1 MEVAKMYLFISVSLI
16 LLLSPGPNTIY
27 VVTKGMTEGRN
38 AAFKALLGASTGDL
52 FQVLA
57 ASFGLAVL
65 LQASALAF
73 FIIKMLG
80 AGYLLYVGIRCL
92 LSKEK
97 MFEEQAE
104 MKTNGKD
111 LFFTGFVTSALN
123 PKTTLFFLSFLPQ
136 FIDTKSVYAQQQ
148 MLLLGAVFV
157 IMGLLVLT
165 GYALA
170 SVKIRSWVARNDKI
184 QAYFNWVTGLI
195 FIGFGLRVAFS
206 ERN

>member
-1 MEVAKMYLFISVSLI
+1 MEVSNIYLFVSVSLI

-92 LSKEK
+92 LNKEK
-97 MFEEQAE
+97 LFEEQAE
-104 MKTNGKD
+104 VKTNGKD

-165 GYALA
+165 AYALA
-170 SVKIRSWVARNDKI
+170 SAKIRSWITGNDQI
-184 QAYFNWVTGLI
+184 QAYFNWITGLI
-195 FIGFGLRVAFS
+195 FIGFGLRMAFS

>member
-1 MEVAKMYLFISVSLI
+1 MEVANMYLFISVSLI